1 MRKQAFNGNTSRVSI
16 YSVRYYDLVSNNK
29 NLASNEVT
37 KQLPKHLINTT
48 VIAIFIVDP
57 PHSETMVCFIIDH
70 FRCYNMLYY
79 HIG

>member
-1 MRKQAFNGNTSRVSI
+1 M
-16 YSVRYYDLVSNNK
+16 RYYDLVSNNK

-37 KQLPKHLINTT
+37 KQLPKHLINTI

-57 PHSETMVCFIIDH
+57 PSETIVCFIIDH